1 MSTSRPLTD
10 VAVVAAPGQ
19 VLARKKNRMSSDDPD
34 LRFWAKERLAPKGHT
49 VFRRKTTE
57 S

>member
-1 MSTSRPLTD
+1 M
-10 VAVVAAPGQ
+10 AVVAAPGQ

-34 LRFWAKERLAPKGHT
+34 LRFWAKERLALKRHT

-57 S
+57 SLDRETV